1 MPRRIPPFLQRRDSA
16 QTEDAVYPLGLF
28 LDSAAAQPVLSPED
42 EQDIARTHATATDTR
57 KELPLGPPGTLS
69 FLVLTLR
76 SDKRAAFL
84 KEWIPG
90 LRDTLTAVS
99 VALQRIFTALRA
111 REIAKQLCP
120 LLRHRARGLLRPVPL
135 SRRFL
140 YRMA

>member
-28 LDSAAAQPVLSPED
+28 LDSAAVQPARTPED